1 MTMLE
6 APWVA
11 DTDCETHEWRSAVGE
26 VIRFVTRT
34 EAQQRMMP
42 PVTIFSIRVP
52 QSQGGSFRG
61 ARHEMRLATIPV
73 VAPGPQAGR
82 DELRRWAKALDP
94 LKGEGTLTVVIGP
107 WAGRQLVCVY
117 EAGLEDL
124 AEEWPLLGLTVLA
137 FRAADPYWQD
147 ATESSSTATINSTGF
162 TWFPFAGSWAAQPL
176 ILGASDVFA
185 QLTINNTGDVDAWPV
200 ITVIGP
206 GTDLHLTNQTTGKDL
221 LLTGPI
227 AAGSTVVI
235 DTRPGRKTVTID
247 GVNAF
252 SRLTATSS
260 LWPLV
265 PGPNRVSIG
274 FATGTAQSKVTFA
287 WRNRWLA
294 A

>member
-1 MTMLE
+1 MTIID
-6 APWVA
+6 APWTPDDV
-11 DTDCETHEWRSAVGE
+11 CETHEWRSAAGE
-26 VIRFVTRT
+26 TIRFVTRT
-34 EAQQRMMP
+34 EAHQRMMP
-42 PVTIFSIRVP
+42 PVTIYSIRVP
-52 QSQGGSFRG
+52 QTQGGSFRG
-61 ARHEMRLATIPV
+61 ARHNERLATIPV

-117 EAGLEDL
+117 ETGLDEL
-124 AEEWPLLGLTVLA
+124 NEEWPLLGLIVLG
-137 FRAADPYWQD
+137 FRACDPYWQD
-147 ATESSSTATINSTGF
+147 SNESSSTATINSTGY
-162 TWFPFAGSWAAQPL
+162 TWFPFAGTWAAQPL

-185 QLTINNTGDVDAWPV
+185 QLSIANAGDVEAWPV
-200 ITVIGP
+200 VTVIGP

-221 LLTGPI
+221 LLSGAI

-247 GVNAF
+247 GVNSF
-252 SRLTATSS
+252 SRLSAASS
-260 LWPLV
+260 LWPLI
-265 PGPNRVSIG
+265 PGSNRVSIG
-274 FATGTAQSKVTFA
+274 FAAGSAQSSVKFA